1 MWCSHCRQDVPG
13 ISSAKG
19 RISCARCASQLPAE
33 DQPDTAI
40 GADLTDAVDATNRT
54 DPAAPIGLY
63 PSFEDW
69 QTDQAFHHLQAR
81 VGNWKRSGAA
91 DVTGSRAADR
101 ARRGDRAHAEIRTP
115 HPLQPKSSRLSLL
128 AWPLVLLGVIAVSG
142 GALLVGCSLVE
153 NRLDLWN
160 RGLPIL
166 VVGQAVLLMG
176 LIVQL
181 ERVGQNGRN
190 AVRKLEQVDGQLQ
203 DLERAA
209 TRLNVTHGSA
219 SQAFYAHMAD
229 QTNPEMLLADLKG
242 QLDLLTTTM
251 SKRSA

>member
-1 MWCSHCRQDVPG
+1 M
-13 ISSAKG
+13 
-19 RISCARCASQLPAE
+19 
-33 DQPDTAI
+33 
-40 GADLTDAVDATNRT
+40 
-54 DPAAPIGLY
+54 
-63 PSFEDW
+63 
-69 QTDQAFHHLQAR
+69 
-81 VGNWKRSGAA
+81 
-91 DVTGSRAADR
+91 
-101 ARRGDRAHAEIRTP
+101 
-115 HPLQPKSSRLSLL
+115 
-128 AWPLVLLGVIAVSG
+128 IAVSG

-181 ERVGQNGRN
+181 ERIGQNGRN

-219 SQAFYAHMAD
+219 AQAFYAHMAD